1 MSTQPTTIDLPI
13 LSILGDA
20 KATQTAQSLGKLLAE
35 TPEYQSFLQ
44 ALKAR
49 NQDLEVQRLSAKIR
63 EHEIALQWGRGDVLE
78 HQGAMQTLQVQ
89 IWSVPLVK
97 SYRTAQQI
105 FVRLCREIDQ
115 VVSENAGV
123 EFAPLARKS
132 ACGCGG

>member
-49 NQDLEVQRLSAKIR
+49 NHDLEVQRLSAKIR

-78 HQGAMQTLQVQ
+78 HQGEINTLQVQ
-89 IWSVPLVK
+89 ARSLPLVQT
-97 SYRTAQQI
+97 YHTAEQI
-105 FVRLCREIDQ
+105 FIRLCREIDQ
-115 VVSENAGV
+115 VVSENAGG

-132 ACGCGG
+132 GCGCGG

>member
-1 MSTQPTTIDLPI
+1 MSTQPTNIDLPI
-13 LSILGDA
+13 LSILVDA

-49 NQDLEVQRLSAKIR
+49 NHDLEVQKLSAKIR

-89 IWSVPLVK
+89 MRSVPLVK
-97 SYRTAQQI
+97 SYRTAEQI

-132 ACGCGG
+132 GCGCGG

>member
-44 ALKAR
+44 ALKDR
-49 NQDLEVQRLSAKIR
+49 NHDLEVQRLSAKIR

-78 HQGAMQTLQVQ
+78 HQGEINTLQVQ
-89 IWSVPLVK
+89 ARSLPLVQT
-97 SYRTAQQI
+97 YHTAEQI
-105 FVRLCREIDQ
+105 FIRLCREIDQ

-132 ACGCGG
+132 GCGCGG